1 MRATLYAAPATPHHG
16 AVEGAGGAG
25 QHRGASQETSREGR
39 HAMQDRTPKTPE
51 TTTAPPIGHSSVD
64 KLPAELREA
73 VNAAVAD
80 GATIDEIA
88 ALIKGEGGDCSR
100 SAVGRYAKKYRAMLH
115 ERHELDRMM
124 TLWMKEF
131 GDRPQGQAGLVLIE
145 TMRTMV
151 LGTMAAFAER
161 GEPVPT
167 QELARLSLVL
177 KRIEDTDRVR
187 LARERA
193 AEKDRPPREKG
204 LSPET
209 VAMIDEAVLGEARWP
224 VRTATSAPVDPWN
237 PDESHPIPPEPSER
251 WPEIAPRVF
260 RTSPTSIL
268 SLGPE

>member
-1 MRATLYAAPATPHHG
+1 
-16 AVEGAGGAG
+16 
-25 QHRGASQETSREGR
+25 
-39 HAMQDRTPKTPE
+39 MQDEARKTTPTP
-51 TTTAPPIGHSSVD
+51 PLGHSSVD

-80 GATIDEIA
+80 GATIDEIT
-88 ALIKGEGGDCSR
+88 ALIRGEGGDCSR
-100 SAVGRYAKKYRAMLH
+100 SAVGRYAQKFRAMLREQRES
-115 ERHELDRMM
+115 ERTL

-131 GDRPQGQAGLVLIE
+131 GERGQGRAGLVLIE

-177 KRIEDTDRVR
+177 KRIEDADRLR

-193 AEKDRPPREKG
+193 AEKAAEAAKPKPRKG

-209 VAMIDEAVLGEARWP
+209 VAAIDEFVLGKARWP
-224 VRTATSAPVDPWN
+224 VRDDTSGN
-237 PDESHPIPPEPSER
+237 PDESHSIPPNPAEIY
-251 WPEIAPRVF
+251 PEIAPRVY
-260 RTSPTSIL
+260 RTGPNSIL